1 MAEQLSWD
9 EWRAKAKK
17 EYKKG
22 VYTAQ
27 DMVKDWGY
35 PEGIDPKEFRLI
47 FRGGEPGKKSREAI
61 NTGKAKS
68 NKGRTTKETYSTDL
82 AGAARRSQD
91 KQFKTVLDEASLFAL
106 NDKELASM
114 IEHSVALNVTGVV
127 DSPDAS
133 GDPTN
138 RYIQPVT
145 QGISKTDA
153 ENYLA
158 QQGLDQEFVIMQ
170 DEQTGGNRVV
180 PSKTANTFQFPSEQG
195 VPFENLNDLKKLA
208 TGLAAGGAAALYGGM
223 GTAASAAEV
232 GVRSKIAEQTQ
243 NPIDRLQQGIAGASL
258 AADVASYAPPLAI
271 PASIASGA
279 LDVTNMGIDTVRNLY
294 DELDNLGKNIK
305 NMFKPV
311 QRRFGGGYTPM
322 KDR

>member
-1 MAEQLSWD
+1 
-9 EWRAKAKK
+9 
-17 EYKKG
+17 
-22 VYTAQ
+22 
-27 DMVKDWGY
+27 
-35 PEGIDPKEFRLI
+35 
-47 FRGGEPGKKSREAI
+47 
-61 NTGKAKS
+61 
-68 NKGRTTKETYSTDL
+68 
-82 AGAARRSQD
+82 
-91 KQFKTVLDEASLFAL
+91 
-106 NDKELASM
+106 M